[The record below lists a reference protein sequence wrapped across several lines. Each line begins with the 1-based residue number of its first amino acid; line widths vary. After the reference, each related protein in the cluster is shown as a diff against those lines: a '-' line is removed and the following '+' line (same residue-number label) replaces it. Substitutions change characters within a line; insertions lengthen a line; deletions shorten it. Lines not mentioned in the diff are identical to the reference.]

1 MDKSYW
7 PPGSLPKEEFSWKNF
22 LRSKGA
28 KGLESIFKYVP
39 ESMKVSLLKGMHKMH
54 PTQAEEFMRNMFW
67 DDTTSAGWDEWVQD
81 TTRHLWRQDEGMN
94 KTYGLWQG
102 PLKPK
107 DYNVIYDYWPA
118 RAANL
123 EMEKLFRDKLRDPNL
138 DATEKKMLEDMLKY
152 GGTDDAKY
160 QMAVME
166 QQHKLN
172 QGSMLDDAKK
182 YQIALYE
189 QQGKYAPLGK
199 VIDFETKKRQMTPKG
214 IPWSNVGMRIL
225 NHPVTQT
232 LGKGARFIGGVG
244 DVALGGM
251 AISDVLGG
259 TNMVGSSVRD
269 VNRMMNVPMD
279 RQGNVIQNNRVY
291 NNLQNVAQRDVGN
304 PNEMRGA
311 TSFDTTRYN
320 PREMN
325 TGGLVSLM
333 L

>member
-214 IPWSNVGMRIL
+214 IPWSNIGLKIL

-251 AISDVLGG
+251 AVSDVMGG
-259 TNMVGSSVRD
+259 TNFVGDSVRGI
-269 VNRMMNVPMD
+269 NEMMNVPYKDDGTVWTNTQDYENFMNPPPPAVGQPGGPPVE
-279 RQGNVIQNNRVY
+279 RFNR
-291 NNLQNVAQRDVGN
+291 
-304 PNEMRGA
+304 
-311 TSFDTTRYN
+311 
-320 PREMN
+320 
-325 TGGLVSLM
+325 GGIVSLM

>member
-7 PPGSLPKEEFSWKNF
+7 PPGSPPKGEFSWKNF

-54 PTQAEEFMRNMFW
+54 PTQAEEFMRKMFW
-67 DDTTSAGWDEWVQD
+67 DDTTSAGWDEWVMD
-81 TTRHLWRQDEGMN
+81 TTKHLWKQDEGMN
-94 KTYGLWQG
+94 KTYGLWQR

-118 RAANL
+118 RAADLETQELFRRKLREPNL
-123 EMEKLFRDKLRDPNL
+123 SAADRKLF
-138 DATEKKMLEDMLKY
+138 EDMLKY
-152 GGTDDAKY
+152 GATDDAKY

-214 IPWSNVGMRIL
+214 IPWSNIGMKIL

-269 VNRMMNVPMD
+269 VNEMMGVPYKDDGTVWTNTQDYENFM
-279 RQGNVIQNNRVY
+279 NPPPPA
-291 NNLQNVAQRDVGN
+291 VAQPGGAPVRRFN
-304 PNEMRGA
+304 RGGIA
-311 TSFDTTRYN
+311 S
-320 PREMN
+320 
-325 TGGLVSLM
+325 LV
-333 L
+333 

>member
-54 PTQAEEFMRNMFW
+54 PTQAEEFMRKMFW
-67 DDTTSAGWDEWVQD
+67 DDTTSAGWDEWVMD
-81 TTRHLWRQDEGMN
+81 TTKHLWKQDEGMN

-214 IPWSNVGMRIL
+214 IPWSNMGMKIL

-251 AISDVLGG
+251 AVSDVMGG
-259 TNMVGSSVRD
+259 TNFVGDSVRGI
-269 VNRMMNVPMD
+269 NEMMNVPYKD
-279 RQGNVIQNNRVY
+279 DGTVWRDTQAYENFRNPPSPAVGQPGGAPVRRFNR
-291 NNLQNVAQRDVGN
+291 
-304 PNEMRGA
+304 
-311 TSFDTTRYN
+311 
-320 PREMN
+320 
-325 TGGLVSLM
+325 GGIVSLM
-333 L
+333 V

>member
-1 MDKSYW
+1 MDKPYW
-7 PPGSLPKEEFSWKNF
+7 PPGSLPQEGFSWKNF

-54 PTQAEEFMRNMFW
+54 PTQAEEFMRKMFW
-67 DDTTSAGWDEWVQD
+67 DDTTSAGWDEWVMD
-81 TTRHLWRQDEGMN
+81 TTKHLWKQDEGMN

-118 RAANL
+118 RAADLETQELFRRKLREPNL
-123 EMEKLFRDKLRDPNL
+123 SAADRKLF
-138 DATEKKMLEDMLKY
+138 EDMLKY
-152 GGTDDAKY
+152 GATDDAKY

-214 IPWSNVGMRIL
+214 IPWSNMGMKIL

-232 LGKGARFIGGVG
+232 QGKGARFIGGGG

-251 AISDVLGG
+251 AVSDVMGG
-259 TNMVGSSVRD
+259 TNFVGDSVRGI
-269 VNRMMNVPMD
+269 NEMMNVPYKD
-279 RQGNVIQNNRVY
+279 DGTVWRDTQAYENFRNPPSPAVGQPGGAPVRRFNR
-291 NNLQNVAQRDVGN
+291 
-304 PNEMRGA
+304 
-311 TSFDTTRYN
+311 
-320 PREMN
+320 
-325 TGGLVSLM
+325 GGIVSLM
-333 L
+333 V

>member
-1 MDKSYW
+1 MDKPYW
-7 PPGSLPKEEFSWKNF
+7 PPGSLPQEGFSWKNF

-54 PTQAEEFMRNMFW
+54 PTQAEEFMRKMFW
-67 DDTTSAGWDEWVQD
+67 DDTTSAGWDEWVMD
-81 TTRHLWRQDEGMN
+81 TTKHLWKQDEGMN

-118 RAANL
+118 RAADLETQELFRRKLREPNL
-123 EMEKLFRDKLRDPNL
+123 SAADRKLF
-138 DATEKKMLEDMLKY
+138 EDMLKY
-152 GGTDDAKY
+152 GATDDAKY

-166 QQHKLN
+166 QQDKLN

-214 IPWSNVGMRIL
+214 IPWSNMGMKIL

-251 AISDVLGG
+251 AYSDVMGG
-259 TNMVGSSVRD
+259 TNFVGDSVR
-269 VNRMMNVPMD
+269 
-279 RQGNVIQNNRVY
+279 GI
-291 NNLQNVAQRDVGN
+291 
-304 PNEMRGA
+304 NEMMGVPYKDDGTVWRDTQAYENFRNPPPPAVGQPGGPPVERFNRGGIA
-311 TSFDTTRYN
+311 S
-320 PREMN
+320 
-325 TGGLVSLM
+325 LV
-333 L
+333 

>member
-1 MDKSYW
+1 MCIRD
-7 PPGSLPKEEFSWKNF
+7 
-22 LRSKGA
+22 
-28 KGLESIFKYVP
+28 
-39 ESMKVSLLKGMHKMH
+39 
-54 PTQAEEFMRNMFW
+54 
-67 DDTTSAGWDEWVQD
+67 SAG
-81 TTRHLWRQDEGMN
+81 
-94 KTYGLWQG
+94 
-102 PLKPK
+102 
-107 DYNVIYDYWPA
+107 
-118 RAANL
+118 AA
-123 EMEKLFRDKLRDPNL
+123 
-138 DATEKKMLEDMLKY
+138 
-152 GGTDDAKY
+152 
-160 QMAVME
+160 
-166 QQHKLN
+166 
-172 QGSMLDDAKK
+172 
-182 YQIALYE
+182 
-189 QQGKYAPLGK
+189 
-199 VIDFETKKRQMTPKG
+199 
-214 IPWSNVGMRIL
+214 
-225 NHPVTQT
+225 
-232 LGKGARFIGGVG
+232 G